1 MEAVDSKPE
10 QKRKKRI
17 FIEDEDDDEN
27 TSKALALATN
37 RLLLRRC
44 LITHDWGDSLM
55 GQVTLNSELRTRL
68 SFLVREFSEKDR
80 GRRLAPVLQ
89 VMLVLNGAGISEPV
103 VTISDLDSIIMR
115 LDKFMLKKSE
125 VDVARILVHW
135 VFMFLKTNY
144 PKAMI
149 LEYNLRTFGDDCH
162 PGVKQSFWR
171 NFFKKECGLFEGE
184 TDCTSFPTS
193 TEKAEELF
201 REQLTAVNA
210 TWVKSP

>member
-1 MEAVDSKPE
+1 MEAADGKPE
-10 QKRKKRI
+10 PKRKRI
-17 FIEDEDDDEN
+17 IVIEDEDEDVGEKEN
-27 TSKALALATN
+27 ITSKA
-37 RLLLRRC
+37 LLRRC
-44 LITHDWGDSLM
+44 LITSDWGDSLM
-55 GQVTLNSELRTRL
+55 GQVTLSSELRTRL

-89 VMLVLNGAGISEPV
+89 VMLVLNGAVISEPV

>member
-89 VMLVLNGAGISEPV
+89 VMLVLNGAVISEPV

-149 LEYNLRTFGDDCH
+149 LEYNMRTFGDDCH

>member
-80 GRRLAPVLQ
+80 G
-89 VMLVLNGAGISEPV
+89 
-103 VTISDLDSIIMR
+103 
-115 LDKFMLKKSE
+115 
-125 VDVARILVHW
+125 
-135 VFMFLKTNY
+135 
-144 PKAMI
+144 
-149 LEYNLRTFGDDCH
+149 
-162 PGVKQSFWR
+162 
-171 NFFKKECGLFEGE
+171 
-184 TDCTSFPTS
+184 
-193 TEKAEELF
+193 
-201 REQLTAVNA
+201 
-210 TWVKSP
+210 